1 MSSDVRWKY
10 KDGRLK
16 EKITT
21 KTYSGGNRTVIRQKA
36 HNTLFGRA
44 ATSIISRT
52 RYVK

>member
-10 KDGRLK
+10 RNNKLQ

-21 KTYSGGNRTVIRQKA
+21 KTYGGNRTVIRQKA

-44 ATSIISRT
+44 ATAIISKT